1 MNAASLTRI
10 ALATATLVTTGA
22 VCAQAAKGPAQVV
35 KPPVSQAW
43 IDVATF
49 AGFGMPGGG
58 GAPNPMSMMGGMFGG
73 GQGGGRNTF
82 GMTQT
87 GSTGRWVDVT
97 LYTSRNPSLA
107 EGTQA
112 VPAGTQLAPTLKL
125 VSPTVE
131 KGKPPAPGDDTVVE
145 HEYERPKGKMYLY
158 WGCGDTVRAGQPRVL
173 DMATAKPED
182 FGKFFTSRR
191 ATQRGAH
198 SAPGRPIWPNEV
210 DFRMV
215 PDNASLVGDHAFTGQ
230 GVPEGFKFAIGAQQ
244 DIMPPIALK
253 QTDAGGAT
261 QLEWAALPTA
271 RAYFI
276 AAMGAKGGM
285 GGMGGG
291 AEAEMVFWTS
301 SEVPEIG
308 MGLIDYQ
315 TNPAVDR
322 WLKEKVL
329 LEPSVTRCTVPKG
342 IFGEGGGAM
351 LRMIAYGSEL
361 NLAHPPRP
369 TDPKIAWE
377 PQWAVKLRVK
387 SVNNAMLGMD
397 MSEMQRGS
405 GRRGQP
411 QTQSQPQSQEQ
422 APPAAEKKQEEKMP
436 DAVNIL
442 RGILGR

>member
-1 MNAASLTRI
+1 MNRAVHA
-10 ALATATLVTTGA
+10 ALAVLAMVVGA
-22 VCAQAAKGPAQVV
+22 PAIAQTKAPAQVV
-35 KPPVSQAW
+35 KAPVSQAW

-49 AGFGMPGGG
+49 AGFGMPMGGG
-58 GAPNPMSMMGGMFGG
+58 GGSPMSMMGGMFGG
-73 GQGGGRNTF
+73 GQGGKNTF

-87 GSTGRWVDVT
+87 GSAGRWVDVT
-97 LYTSRNPSLA
+97 LYTSRNPALPEA
-107 EGTQA
+107 TQG

-125 VSPTVE
+125 VAPKVE
-131 KGKPPAPGDDTVVE
+131 KGTPPPPGDDTVVE

-173 DMATAKPED
+173 DMATARPEEY
-182 FGKFFTSRR
+182 GKFFTSRR

-198 SAPGRPIWPNEV
+198 SAPGRPLWPNEI
-210 DFRMV
+210 DSRMV
-215 PDNASLVGDHAFTGQ
+215 PANASLVGEHTFTGQ

-244 DIMPPIALK
+244 DLMPAIDLK
-253 QTDAGGAT
+253 QSDAGGAT

-276 AAMGAKGGM
+276 AAMGAKGGSEM
-285 GGMGGG
+285 
-291 AEAEMVFWTS
+291 EMVFWTS
-301 SEVPEIG
+301 SEVPEVG

-329 LEPSVTRCTVPKG
+329 LEPSVTKCTVPKG

-387 SVNNAMLGMD
+387 SVSNAMLGMD
-397 MSEMQRGS
+397 MGEMQRGS
-405 GRRGQP
+405 RRQA
-411 QTQSQPQSQEQ
+411 QPQSQDA
-422 APPAAEKKQEEKMP
+422 APPAAEQKQEEKTP
-436 DAVNIL
+436 DPVNIL

>member
-1 MNAASLTRI
+1 MNRAVHA
-10 ALATATLVTTGA
+10 ALAALAVMVGA
-22 VCAQAAKGPAQVV
+22 PTIAQTKAPAQVV
-35 KPPVSQAW
+35 KAPVSQAW

-49 AGFGMPGGG
+49 AGFGMPMGGG
-58 GAPNPMSMMGGMFGG
+58 GGSPMSMMGGMFGG
-73 GQGGGRNTF
+73 GQGGKNTF

-87 GSTGRWVDVT
+87 GSAGRWVDVT
-97 LYTSRNPSLA
+97 LYTSRNPSLPEA
-107 EGTQA
+107 TQA

-125 VSPTVE
+125 VAPKVE
-131 KGKPPAPGDDTVVE
+131 KGTPPPPGDDTVVE

-173 DMATAKPED
+173 DMATARPDEY
-182 FGKFFTSRR
+182 GKFFTSRR

-198 SAPGRPIWPNEV
+198 SAPGRPLWPNEV
-210 DFRMV
+210 DSRMV
-215 PDNASLVGDHAFTGQ
+215 PANASLVGEHAFTGQ

-244 DIMPPIALK
+244 DLMPAIDLK
-253 QTDAGGAT
+253 QSDAGGAT

-276 AAMGAKGGM
+276 AAMGAKGGSEM
-285 GGMGGG
+285 
-291 AEAEMVFWTS
+291 EMVFWTS
-301 SEVPEIG
+301 SEVPEVG

-369 TDPKIAWE
+369 TDPKVAWE

-387 SVNNAMLGMD
+387 SVSNAMLGMD
-397 MSEMQRGS
+397 MGEMQRGS
-405 GRRGQP
+405 RRQA
-411 QTQSQPQSQEQ
+411 QPQSQSQ
-422 APPAAEKKQEEKMP
+422 DAAPPAAEKKQEEKMP